1 MYSVLTNFSHPAFL
15 KSSNHQD
22 THWNA
27 ACQQYRLLPKPHPF
41 IRLCLEQTFLHR
53 NNSIHIK
60 VYTKFSF
67 GNEWDPYHIIHT
79 DNIQHKKNHFFIV
92 CFLRSEWEG
101 CWFCSVFKK
110 MFLCLMKNEV
120 EERHCLGSPA
130 VQEVPQKGMQKRK
143 TQRLSNQKQTHG
155 VQSCNTN
162 LPAYVQIIGNHHH
175 SFSKYL
181 ISAVSYVF

>member
-1 MYSVLTNFSHPAFL
+1 MYSVLTNFLYPAFL

-27 ACQQYRLLPKPHPF
+27 AYQQYRLLPKPNPF

-53 NNSIHIK
+53 NNSTHIK
-60 VYTKFSF
+60 FYTKFSF
-67 GNEWDPYHIIHT
+67 VNAWDPYHIIHT

-92 CFLRSEWEG
+92 CFLRSVWEG
-101 CWFCSVFKK
+101 CWFCFVFKK
-110 MFLCLMKNEV
+110 MFACLMKNEA

-130 VQEVPQKGMQKRK
+130 SKMPQKGMQKRK
-143 TQRLSNQKQTHG
+143 IQRLSNQKQTGG
-155 VQSCNTN
+155 VQSRNSN
-162 LPAYVQIIGNHHH
+162 LRASVQIIGNHHH